1 MPTIEPA
8 REMWST
14 STTKANVDATARTLN
29 VSFRSGYQVVHSADI
44 ENDDVYAAPGLPSP
58 FQPFNANFPFVV
70 AKDMSIN
77 RVSPI
82 LSVVIVD
89 WNGEVGAGGAGGG
102 RPGSSPINT
111 PPLID
116 WGNST
121 EDLEIDEDADGNPI
135 ATVIGEPIKGVRAK
149 FVDQVLTVQRKFLTW
164 NTYLQSQY
172 MHSVNSDN
180 FAGWP
185 PGTGKI
191 IDLRANNVL
200 GDPTNGGFGYWD
212 AVLKVQ
218 FRIPYRTTPDKAWYA
233 RVRHEGFY
241 ERFTTDAVQGPP
253 DANGNYPPQT
263 RRIVDENKQPVS
275 RPFLIDQTGKK
286 VTDVNNTFWREFKLY
301 QPLPYTLLGFL

>member
-1 MPTIEPA
+1 MPTVEPA
-8 REMWST
+8 REMWSV
-14 STTKANVDATARTLN
+14 STTNASADPTARTLK

-44 ENDDVYAAPGLPSP
+44 SKEDVYTAPGLPSP
-58 FQPFNANFPFVV
+58 IQSFSENFPFVV
-70 AKDMSIN
+70 AKKMSIN

-82 LSVVIVD
+82 LSVVLVD
-89 WNGEVGAGGAGGG
+89 WDGEVGSGGSGGG
-102 RPGSSPINT
+102 QPGASPIFT

-116 WGNST
+116 WGNVT
-121 EDLEIDEDADGNPI
+121 EDLEVDEDVDGNPI
-135 ATVIGEPIKGVRAK
+135 ATVVGEPIKGVRAK

-191 IDLRANNVL
+191 MDLRANNVL
-200 GDPTNGGFGYWD
+200 GDPTNGGFGYWEGI
-212 AVLKVQ
+212 LKVQ
-218 FRIPYRTTPDKAWYA
+218 FRIPYRTTPERAWYS

-241 ERFTTDAVQGPP
+241 ERVQADGPP
-253 DANGNYPPQT
+253 DANGNYPHT
-263 RRIVDENKQPVS
+263 VMRIVDENKQPVT
-275 RPFLIDQTGKK
+275 RPFLLDQTGKK
-286 VTDVNNTFWREFKLY
+286 VSDANNTFWREFKLY